1 VAPRRIGV
9 VGHPRYAVFAES
21 LARLVAVA
29 RQEGAEL
36 FFEAPLMEEQDGA
49 TELTEELVPSLD
61 LLITLGGDG
70 TLLRGARV
78 VAHATVPVLGINLGH
93 LGFLTSAAPD
103 ELERALG
110 LWFAGDFN
118 LDERLALTV
127 SFREPD
133 GTDGGGY
140 LALNDAVLH
149 KGGAAR
155 VIRLLVRAS
164 GVEVGTYSA
173 DGIILSTPT
182 GSTAYSLSA
191 GGPIVS
197 PSVHCIVATPICPH
211 TLGVR
216 PLVLPS
222 DETVTVDVL
231 SPTEELILTIDG
243 QEHERLTP
251 GARIIVSRA
260 PNPVR
265 LVRFPG
271 QTFFSTLR
279 RKLNWGDLEERDRA
293 PVIPEERE
301 GQREQEGVLGGS

>member
-1 VAPRRIGV
+1 MAARRIGV
-9 VGHPRYAVFAES
+9 VGHPRYAVFAEA
-21 LARLVAVA
+21 LARLVRVA
-29 RQEGAEL
+29 GREGADL
-36 FFEAPLMEEQDGA
+36 FFEDDLLEEAAGGQA
-49 TELTEELVPSLD
+49 LTEEVAPSLD
-61 LLITLGGDG
+61 LLLTLGGDG
-70 TLLRGARV
+70 TLLRGARL
-78 VAHATVPVLGINLGH
+78 VAQAAVPVLGINLGH

-103 ELERALG
+103 ELERAVG
-110 LWFAGDFN
+110 MWFAGEFT
-118 LDERLALTV
+118 LDERMALSI
-127 SFREPD
+127 SFSEPD

-140 LALNDAVLH
+140 IALNDAVLH

-164 GVEVGTYSA
+164 GEEVGTYSA

-251 GARIIVSRA
+251 GARIVVSRC

-271 QTFFSTLR
+271 QSFFSTLR
-279 RKLNWGDLEERDRA
+279 RKLNWGDLEERDRGA
-293 PVIPEERE
+293 VIPRAEEAD
-301 GQREQEGVLGGS
+301 GSDEVEDVHA

>member
-1 VAPRRIGV
+1 MAARRIGV
-9 VGHPRYAVFAES
+9 VGHPRYAVFAEA
-21 LARLVAVA
+21 LARLVTVA
-29 RQEGAEL
+29 RREGASL
-36 FFEAPLMEEQDGA
+36 FFEAALMEEQDGA
-49 TELTEELVPSLD
+49 AELTDDVVSSLD

-70 TLLRGARV
+70 TLLRGARF
-78 VAHATVPVLGINLGH
+78 VAHATVPILGINLGH

-110 LWFAGDFN
+110 LWFAGDYE
-118 LDERLALTV
+118 LDERMALAV
-127 SFREPD
+127 QAADVD
-133 GTDGGGY
+133 GNGRGTH

-173 DGIILSTPT
+173 DGIILATPT

-251 GARIIVSRA
+251 GARSGVSRA

-279 RKLNWGDLEERDRA
+279 RKLNWGDLEERDRR
-293 PVIPEERE
+293 PVIPNGGE
-301 GQREQEGVLGGS
+301 GDDDGGAES